1 MIYIIAIFCC
11 LHRYE
16 VNPEVVPKL
25 EAQGLVFVGRDETGE
40 RMEILEL
47 ASTPAHP
54 FYVAA
59 QFHPEFKSRPGKP
72 SPLFLGFILAASKR
86 LDGYLR

>member
-1 MIYIIAIFCC
+1 M
-11 LHRYE
+11 
-16 VNPEVVPKL
+16 
-25 EAQGLVFVGRDETGE
+25 VFVGRDESGE

-47 ASTPAHP
+47 AASPADHP

-72 SPLFLGFILAASKR
+72 SPLFLGFILASAKR
-86 LDGYLR
+86 LDSYLRRGRGMGWAAGRGRGVREVVA